1 MLKIENLSY
10 SVKEPNGQE
19 KQILKNINLS
29 FERGKIYVITG
40 PNGSGKSTLAK
51 LIMGI
56 LNATDG
62 TIYLDNKPINSR
74 SITERAKLGISFA
87 FQKPVTF
94 KGVKIRG
101 LLNIASGKDNN
112 VGQVCDYLSMVGLC
126 AKDYIDRPLDDKL
139 SGGEQ
144 KRIELALTI
153 ARNGSLNIFDEPEAG
168 IDIWSFEKLTDI
180 FKKLNGS
187 ANIIVSHQRKILEIA
202 DEVILLEKGEVKKIG
217 SYKEVAKYLDSS
229 VCGKLGGKHE

>member
-10 SVKEPNGQE
+10 SVNDVSGQ
-19 KQILKNINLS
+19 KKDILKKINFS
-29 FERGKIYVITG
+29 FQKGKIYVITG

-56 LNATDG
+56 LNATEG
-62 TIYLDNKPINSR
+62 TIYWDNKPINSL

-94 KGVKIRG
+94 KGIKIRR
-101 LLNIASGKDNN
+101 LLDIASGRENN

-126 AKDYIDRPLDDKL
+126 AKDYIDRPFDDKL

-153 ARNGSLNIFDEPEAG
+153 ARNGLLNIFDEPEAG

-180 FKKLNGS
+180 FKNMS
-187 ANIIVSHQRKILEIA
+187 HSINIIVSHQRKILEIA
-202 DEVILLEKGEVKKIG
+202 DQIILLEKGEVQKVG
-217 SYKEVAKYLDSS
+217 TYKEVSKYLDSA